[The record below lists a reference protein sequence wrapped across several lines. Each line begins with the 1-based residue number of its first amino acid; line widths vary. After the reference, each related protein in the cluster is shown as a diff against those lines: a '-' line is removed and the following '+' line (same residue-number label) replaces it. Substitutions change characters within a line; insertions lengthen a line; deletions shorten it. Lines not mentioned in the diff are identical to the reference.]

1 MANNEE
7 ISQEVKVEETRP
19 VSAENEIV
27 AKEEK
32 VVETEVKETKVKEA
46 KNDNKAKADK
56 NNKKPKK
63 AKDKKPSKMAKSLK
77 ETSSELKKVTWP
89 KFTTVL
95 KQTGVVLAVTAAFLL
110 VVFGIDRLCSW
121 LVGFIV

>member
-7 ISQEVKVEETRP
+7 LSQEVKVEETQK
-19 VSAENEIV
+19 AT
-27 AKEEK
+27 
-32 VVETEVKETKVKEA
+32 TEVKTEDKAV
-46 KNDNKAKADK
+46 KAKEPKKAE
-56 NNKKPKK
+56 KPKK
-63 AKDKKPSKMAKSLK
+63 KKKEKKQSKIARRLK

-89 KFTTVL
+89 KFGTVL

>member
-7 ISQEVKVEETRP
+7 LSQDVKVDETP
-19 VSAENEIV
+19 VVSAENEKV
-27 AKEEK
+27 EEVKVENVKEEPAKTEEK
-32 VVETEVKETKVKEA
+32 VEKVKEEPK
-46 KNDNKAKADK
+46 KNE
-56 NNKKPKK
+56 KPKK
-63 AKDKKPSKMAKSLK
+63 KKDKKPSKMAKRLK

-110 VVFGIDRLCSW
+110 VVFGLDRLCSW

>member
-7 ISQEVKVEETRP
+7 VSQDVKVEEVTQTAQPAEIEAKATEVKTEKP
-19 VSAENEIV
+19 VK

-32 VVETEVKETKVKEA
+32 LA
-46 KNDNKAKADK
+46 KSDKAKK
-56 NNKKPKK
+56 QKKS
-63 AKDKKPSKMAKSLK
+63 KDKKPSKMARRLK

-89 KFTTVL
+89 KFKTVL
-95 KQTGVVLAVTAAFLL
+95 KQTGVVLLVTAIFLL